1 MISYHSSLY
10 GADNVDD
17 DDQDVWNGRG
27 GSLYGVR
34 EPELVSC
41 IPAYSTHTTLHFM
54 IIIIFFIG
62 HRDGDGDGTAY
73 QHTHFILHSIS

>member
-10 GADNVDD
+10 GADNADNYDDDDDCDQDDDDDDDDGDDD

-34 EPELVSC
+34 EPELVRC
-41 IPAYSTHTTLHFM
+41 IPAYSTHTTLQSMMM
-54 IIIIFFIG
+54 ITPQI
-62 HRDGDGDGTAY
+62 
-73 QHTHFILHSIS
+73 